1 MFSILHELNKIF
13 FRKQHYD
20 VWFVAIMEAEAELI
34 IIIII
39 IITVIVIIVITIQRL
54 AETGV
59 ILKGNRV

>member
-39 IITVIVIIVITIQRL
+39 ITVIVIIVITIQRL

-59 ILKGNRV
+59 ILKGKRV